1 MYLCDRLSALLG
13 NTFHPLINEE
23 AHQKTFSRQGV
34 CVVGEQ
40 ALWTPIYYSESQEY
54 IQRLEWK
61 CIMLLHRGKL
71 LHSFLISW
79 RSSAGV
85 QK

>member
-34 CVVGEQ
+34 CVGGNR
-40 ALWTPIYYSESQEY
+40 LSELPY
-54 IQRLEWK
+54 IILKARNTFK
-61 CIMLLHRGKL
+61 D
-71 LHSFLISW
+71 
-79 RSSAGV
+79 
-85 QK
+85 